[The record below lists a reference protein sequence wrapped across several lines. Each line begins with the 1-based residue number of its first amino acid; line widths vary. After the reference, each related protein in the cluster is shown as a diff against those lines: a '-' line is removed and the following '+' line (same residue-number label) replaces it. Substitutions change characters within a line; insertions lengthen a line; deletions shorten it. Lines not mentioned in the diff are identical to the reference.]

1 MTTNGR
7 GLEDA
12 FSGSAADAAE
22 APEALPEGNDGGRP
36 ASREGRKAVVVHLD
50 RLGYRTLRILGI
62 DQEMPLQRM
71 MIEAIDDYLEKHD
84 LPRCANGMAQPAAE

>member
-1 MTTNGR
+1 MTANGR

-12 FSGSAADAAE
+12 FSGAGSEADGA
-22 APEALPEGNDGGRP
+22 RP
-36 ASREGRKAVVVHLD
+36 SSREGRKAVVVHLD
-50 RLGYRTLRILGI
+50 KTGYRTLRILGI